1 MNQQKLYN
9 LDQESVLQQLHSSK
23 KGLSKAEV
31 TRRISEHGLNVLSVK
46 KRSLFKRIIEPF
58 ADLFVAVLMVAVVI
72 SLATHEI
79 FDALVIVFVLVLNA
93 FIYYAQQY
101 SSDKVIKTLRAQDV
115 VRVNVRRG
123 GEIIEVD
130 SENIVPGDI
139 VFLAEGV
146 KIPADGRLIDAE
158 NIYINESVLTGESL
172 PVKKSSEVLEGTH
185 QIYDQNNMLFKGTTA
200 HSGSGVMVVGATGMN
215 TELGKITL
223 LATTTDLGRSPIQ
236 RKIDDLTKKIIIA
249 VSLLGAVVF
258 VLAIIRG
265 IALAEALRFTISLV
279 VSVVPESLPVA
290 LTVVLLFSAKKMAS
304 VRALVKKI
312 SSIETMGAVT
322 LIATDKTGTL
332 TKNKLTVAQD
342 SFAVKDK
349 AWVIAATLN
358 GEPGL
363 RADPLDGILAQTYG
377 EKIPKGWKKVQDYSF
392 NQDLRMSGALWQYK
406 GQYHLFVKGAP
417 ESILQYSKKSSALN
431 TAESAL
437 DTYVRS
443 GYRTIGMA
451 QKHVTKAPEQLNDV
465 VVKDLE
471 YSGIVGLADELRPG
485 IAGAIAE
492 AKAAGIKVVMLTG
505 DHIETAREVATKVG
519 IASSAAEIQDSA
531 VLVTKRPKK
540 LLGIL
545 QSTTAFG
552 RVLPEHK
559 FNFLRA
565 VKGREI
571 TAMTG
576 DGVNDIPAL
585 AEADAGLAMGSG
597 SDAAKDASDIVLLDD
612 NFKTIIGAVKQGR
625 AVIAN
630 IKKMLFYVIST
641 SVGQA
646 FTMIGALLLGLPLP
660 MTAAQVLW
668 INIVTDGFTV
678 LPLGLSAPEKAQMKR
693 PPYSPDAPLLNN
705 VYLSRIVVTGLGM
718 TIVTLVLFN
727 NALPKGEAYAQTVA
741 FLSLVVAQLANSLN
755 ANFEQRSWVRNFIKP
770 NKLLF
775 GFIGLAI
782 LFQVM
787 AMYGPLARI
796 FDTARL
802 VGTDIALAI
811 VVPLVAVLIMGDI
824 HKFITKK
831 FNAQL

>member
-9 LDQESVLQQLHSSK
+9 LDTEAALELLKSHRD
-23 KGLSKAEV
+23 GLSKSEV
-31 TRRISEHGLNVLSVK
+31 NHRLEEYGENVLSVK
-46 KRSLFKRIIEPF
+46 KKSLFKRIIEPF

-72 SLATHEI
+72 SLATHEV
-79 FDALVIVFVLVLNA
+79 FDAIVIIFVLVLNA

-115 VRVNVRRG
+115 VRVHVRRA
-123 GEIIEVD
+123 GEIIEID
-130 SENIVPGDI
+130 SEKIVPGDI
-139 VFLAEGV
+139 VFLTEGV
-146 KIPADGRLIDAE
+146 KVPADGRLVDAE
-158 NIYINESVLTGESL
+158 NIYVNESVLTGESL
-172 PVKKSSEVLEGTH
+172 PVKKVSKVLVGSHE
-185 QIYDQNNMLFKGTTA
+185 IYDQNNTLFKGTTV
-200 HSGSGVMVVGATGMN
+200 HSGSGVMVVGATGMQ

-223 LATTTDLGRSPIQ
+223 LASTTDLGRSPIQ

-304 VRALVKKI
+304 VKALVKKI

-332 TKNKLTVAQD
+332 TKNKLSVAED
-342 SFAVKDK
+342 SFVAKDK
-349 AWVIAATLN
+349 AWSITATLN

-377 EKIPKGWKKVQDYSF
+377 EKIPKGWKKLQDYSF
-392 NQDLRMSGALWQYK
+392 NQDLRMSGAIWEHDGK
-406 GQYHLFVKGAP
+406 YHLYLKGAP
-417 ESILQYSKKSSALN
+417 EAILQYSKKATQPEDVTDALG
-431 TAESAL
+431 A
-437 DTYVRS
+437 YVHS
-443 GYRTIGMA
+443 GFRTIGVA
-451 QKHVTKAPEQLNDV
+451 HKVLVKVPEQLHESL
-465 VVKDLE
+465 VKDST
-471 YSGIVGLADELRPG
+471 YDGIMGLADEIRPG

-505 DHIETAREVATKVG
+505 DHIETAREVAAKVG
-519 IASSAAEIQDSA
+519 IATSAAEVRDSS
-531 VLVTKRPKK
+531 VLAIKDSKK
-540 LLGIL
+540 LLEVL
-545 QSTTAFG
+545 KSTAAFG

-565 VKGREI
+565 VKGKEI

-585 AEADAGLAMGSG
+585 VEADAGLAMGSG

-612 NFKTIIGAVKQGR
+612 NFKTILGAVKQGR

-646 FTMIGALLLGLPLP
+646 LTMIGALLLGLPLP

-678 LPLGLSAPEKAQMKR
+678 LPLGLSAPEKAQMKQ
-693 PPYSPDAPLLNN
+693 PPYRPDAPLLNN
-705 VYLSRIVVTGLGM
+705 VYLSRLVITGIAM

-755 ANFEQRSWVRNFIKP
+755 ANFERHSWVRNFIKP

-775 GFIGLAI
+775 GFIGLAAA
-782 LFQVM
+782 FQVI

-796 FDTARL
+796 FDTATL
-802 VGTDIALAI
+802 TPSDIFVAI
-811 VVPLVAVLIMGDI
+811 FVPLVVILIVGDI
-824 HKFITKK
+824 HKYFTAKLNK
-831 FNAQL
+831 TL